1 MAFYNVKLSIGDV
14 ILNEY
19 SGYMKG
25 MKGVKTSA
33 SNAAQNNESILIQVF
48 DVAGILVAKKVN
60 GSWVNINT

>member
-14 ILNEY
+14 VLSEY
-19 SGYMKG
+19 SGY

-33 SNAAQNNESILIQVF
+33 SNAAQNNDSILIQVF

-60 GSWVNINT
+60 GSWVDI